1 MAKGNPNQSKSNA
14 PTWRFRVRGE
24 SRDGEMVT
32 LGRYETEK
40 EATAHYDALVENGNY
55 QHLKVQPLKPKPTDS
70 GG

>member
-1 MAKGNPNQSKSNA
+1 MSKGNPNQPKNNA

-32 LGRYETEK
+32 LGRYETER
-40 EATAHYDALVENGNY
+40 EATAHYNALVEKGSY
-55 QHLKVQPLKPKPTDS
+55 QRLRVQPLKPKPTDS